1 MSFLEEINRCLN
13 NNSNED
19 ALMSDSTPSFLI
31 DSGCRDLP
39 MYISAH
45 HVRSILSDFDDAHS
59 NHGLSS
65 ELLEKVPEA
74 MKHPVYVI
82 DSDSCHDSIVMV
94 LDLYDEMNQPLMVAV
109 RLNGF
114 EYVNGKKIDVN
125 FVKSVYGKRPNGV
138 MGTLSRATKDGRVL
152 YINKQ
157 KFYAMQSHFVTTF
170 AIKQLSKYKTCHSYQ
185 SVNAQNAVTNREMY
199 ALRYMHYAG

>member
-1 MSFLEEINRCLN
+1 MANTKSEKLIYSAVGRRKSSVARVFLTPGKGEI
-13 NNSNED
+13 
-19 ALMSDSTPSFLI
+19 
-31 DSGCRDLP
+31 
-39 MYISAH
+39 
-45 HVRSILSDFDDAHS
+45 V
-59 NHGLSS
+59 
-65 ELLEKVPEA
+65 
-74 MKHPVYVI
+74 
-82 DSDSCHDSIVMV
+82 
-94 LDLYDEMNQPLMVAV
+94 
-109 RLNGF
+109 
-114 EYVNGKKIDVN
+114 VNGKKIDVN